1 MNNNS
6 TNKDI
11 TPLSTKMVI
20 INNTIENDLVYMSN
34 MLNIMNLDV
43 LCIFYIV
50 ADDSIEYEIFEHE
63 RYSKIK
69 YIKIGLRF
77 FMKNF

>member
-43 LCIFYIV
+43 LYIFYIV

-63 RYSKIK
+63 HYSKIK
-69 YIKIGLRF
+69 YIEIGLRF